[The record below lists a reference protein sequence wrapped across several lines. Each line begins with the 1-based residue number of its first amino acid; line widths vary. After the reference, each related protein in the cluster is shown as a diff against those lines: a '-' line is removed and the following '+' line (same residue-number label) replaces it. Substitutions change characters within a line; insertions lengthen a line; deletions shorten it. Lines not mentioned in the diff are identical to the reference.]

1 MAHMTVVSLPVFA
14 PSPEVIV
21 ADARLAN
28 YFAASAFTILFVD
41 FISTIDEEINFV
53 WKRPWSIPSGLY
65 LWNRY
70 ITLFTVILSMPF
82 MFREITSDH
91 TCRSFVITQGLASTL
106 LFGTFDLLLTL
117 RVWIL
122 YGRTRRIAY
131 ILFPV
136 LVVEM
141 ISMIVIL
148 LIPETFLH
156 DFIHLGP
163 VLPGCYFATRVI
175 TGTEFAF
182 YAVPP
187 LLVTFA
193 MFIMTIHKC
202 LIILRQDKLA
212 DLPVINLFLRDG
224 IVWFIGVSFV
234 YGSELII
241 WSTARA
247 TLTQVLVIPSL
258 ALFSL
263 ISSRILLKTR
273 SLSSGQ
279 SSTSNVEDV
288 EEYEQLLP
296 PVGARAGWRMLR

>member
-1 MAHMTVVSLPVFA
+1 MPAFEIFA
-14 PSPEVIV
+14 PRSSWTRTVDLVVPSEVVV
-21 ADARLAN
+21 ADAQLAN

-41 FISTIDEEINFV
+41 FVSTIDEEINFV

-70 ITLFTVILSMPF
+70 MTLFTVTLSMPF
-82 MFREITSDH
+82 LFGEIASDH
-91 TCRSFVITQGLASTL
+91 TQGLASTL

-136 LVVEM
+136 IADAEAL
-141 ISMIVIL
+141 SRIVIL
-148 LIPETFLH
+148 LIPDTYLH
-156 DFIHLGP
+156 KFIHLGR
-163 VLPGCYFATRVI
+163 VLPGCYFTTPMI
-175 TGTEFAF
+175 TGIQLAF

-193 MFIMTIHKC
+193 LFILTIYKC
-202 LIILRQDKLA
+202 IIILRQDKLA

-224 IVWFIGVSFV
+224 IVWFIGVFV
-234 YGSELII
+234 LNGSELMI
-241 WSTARA
+241 WATARP
-247 TLTQVLVIPSL
+247 TLNQVLVLPSL
-258 ALFSL
+258 ALFSV
-263 ISSRILLKTR
+263 ISSNILLKTR
-273 SLSSGQ
+273 SLSSSQ
-279 SSTSNVEDV
+279 PNIDDD

-296 PVGARAGWRMLR
+296 PVGARAGWRTLK